1 MDRVNVSG
9 MRFFFRTGIV
19 RLNKGQL
26 SIEEKLMGWM
36 DRIKGRRR
44 HKRLGARI
52 WSNKQATGRNND
64 HWAVH
69 HLWVCR
75 GISTFLV
82 VTLHQDKANV
92 MY

>member
-1 MDRVNVSG
+1 MDG
-9 MRFFFRTGIV
+9 QD
-19 RLNKGQL
+19 KGKTETQ
-26 SIEEKLMGWM
+26 ETV
-36 DRIKGRRR
+36 
-44 HKRLGARI
+44 GARI

-82 VTLHQDKANV
+82 VTMHQDKANV